1 MKKNILDVSTLN
13 LYSSGAK
20 QRFLSLYSEL
30 IKNNKKKNFIIIFTS
45 FEKVK
50 ILLNYRNVTF
60 KKNFIF
66 QDNIFKKIMSIL
78 NIFFYTKKNSK
89 KIESIEHFTLP
100 FIRIRNCI
108 NIFTIHDLRRIYFAN
123 FFLKKIILKYF
134 FKFFISKADR
144 IIVVSKAIKKEMQ
157 RYFGN
162 LKISVIYNTINL
174 KDYKKIKFKDIQIIK
189 KKYNL
194 NGKFILAVGHL
205 EQRKNYLR
213 LIKSIDILNKDKYD
227 TKLIIIG
234 QKANETVEIYKIIK
248 RLKLNS
254 KVKVFSN
261 LTDYE
266 VGCFYKLTSLFVFPS
281 IYEGFGIPI
290 LEAMA
295 SNKPMVLSNLE
306 VFREITENKYIY
318 FDPYDP
324 LSIANNIKFTLRNKN
339 IQKKMIRYG
348 QSRAKFFSVNNQKIK
363 LNNLYRNL

>member
-30 IKNNKKKNFIIIFTS
+30 IKSNKKKNFTIIYTS

-50 ILLNYRNVTF
+50 IFLNYPNVTF

-66 QDNIFKKIMSIL
+66 QDSLFKKILSIL

-100 FIRIRNCI
+100 FIKISNCK
-108 NIFTIHDLRRIYFAN
+108 NIFTIHDLRRIYFSN
-123 FFLKKIILKYF
+123 FFLKKILLKYF
-134 FKFFISKADR
+134 FKFYINKADK
-144 IIVVSKAIKKEMQ
+144 IIVVSKKIKKEMQ
-157 RYFGN
+157 SYFGN
-162 LKISVIYNTINL
+162 LKISVIYNTINTQ
-174 KDYKKIKFKDIQIIK
+174 DYKKIKLKDIQMIK

-194 NGKFILAVGHL
+194 NNKFILAVGHL
-205 EQRKNYLR
+205 EKRKNYLR
-213 LIKSIDILNKDKYD
+213 LIKSINILNKDKYN

-234 QKANETVEIYKIIK
+234 QKANETIQINKIIK
-248 RLKLNS
+248 KLKLSSN
-254 KVKVFSN
+254 VKVFSN

-306 VFREITENKYIY
+306 VFKEITENNYTY

-324 LSIANNIKFTLRNKN
+324 LSIANNIKFVLKNKD
-339 IQKKMIRYG
+339 IQKKMIKYG
-348 QSRAKFFSVNNQKIK
+348 KMRVKYFSVFNQKIK
-363 LNNLYRNL
+363 LNNLYNNL

>member
-20 QRFLSLYSEL
+20 QRFLSLYSQL
-30 IKNNKKKNFIIIFTS
+30 IKGNKKKNFTIIYTS

-50 ILLNYRNVTF
+50 IFLDYPNVTF

-66 QDNIFKKIMSIL
+66 QDSLFKKILSIL

-89 KIESIEHFTLP
+89 QIESIEHFTLP
-100 FIRIRNCI
+100 FIKISNCK

-134 FKFFISKADR
+134 FKFFIHKADR

-157 RYFGN
+157 SYFGN
-162 LKISVIYNTINL
+162 LKISVIYNTINPQ
-174 KDYKKIKFKDIQIIK
+174 DYKKIKLKDIQRIK

-194 NGKFILAVGHL
+194 NSKFILAVGHL
-205 EQRKNYLR
+205 EKRKNYLR
-213 LIKSIDILNKDKYD
+213 LIKSIDILNKDKYNIR
-227 TKLIIIG
+227 LIIIG
-234 QKANETVEIYKIIK
+234 QKANETIEINEIIK
-248 RLKLNS
+248 RLKLTS
-254 KVKVFSN
+254 KVKIFSN

-295 SNKPMVLSNLE
+295 SSKPMALSNLE

-324 LSIANNIKFTLRNKN
+324 LSIANNIKFILTNKN

-348 QSRAKFFSVNNQKIK
+348 QIRTKYFSVHNQKIK
-363 LNNLYRNL
+363 LNKLYNNL